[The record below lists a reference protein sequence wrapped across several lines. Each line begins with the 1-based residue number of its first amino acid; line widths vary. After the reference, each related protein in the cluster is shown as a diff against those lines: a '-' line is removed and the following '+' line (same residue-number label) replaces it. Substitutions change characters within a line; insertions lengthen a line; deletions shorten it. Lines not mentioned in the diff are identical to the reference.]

1 MKNLDYLPHT
11 IVTRCHKFFFP
22 KLKDVDIIN
31 ILQSIALQEELEI
44 DKDALKLI
52 ASRSDRSL
60 RDAEMT
66 LDQLSLLGQRIS
78 LPLVQELVSFS
89 LYFQGS
95 TFWLFKVQVKD
106 LCGRVKSLKFY
117 TSEHHRFFTLHILSE
132 KLKT

>member
-1 MKNLDYLPHT
+1 MKNLDHLPHT

-31 ILQSIALQEELEI
+31 ILQAIALQEELEI

-78 LPLVQELVSFS
+78 LPLVKELVSLFS
-89 LYFQGS
+89 RFP
-95 TFWLFKVQVKD
+95 
-106 LCGRVKSLKFY
+106 RFY
-117 TSEHHRFFTLHILSE
+117 IMITQSPGEGIVW
-132 KLKT
+132 